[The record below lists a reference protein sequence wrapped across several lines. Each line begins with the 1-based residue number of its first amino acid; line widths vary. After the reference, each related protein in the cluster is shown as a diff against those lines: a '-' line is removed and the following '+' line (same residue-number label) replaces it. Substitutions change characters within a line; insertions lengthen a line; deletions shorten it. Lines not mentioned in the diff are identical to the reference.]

1 MESKNNRRYNNNNF
15 NTYNSSNNINNYD
28 SDEVKEAME
37 KLKEERKKNSKLKK
51 ENLELYSNILSLKS
65 TAKEKINPIPPSRE
79 NNFPKFEDLK
89 KKINSFINIE
99 TLKFFN
105 KNLKDQNLNYDG
117 FQFFFNS
124 LISKINAYIE
134 KHFAPLN
141 DTLKS
146 KLQTQKINDPLSY
159 VLNLSYQNNW
169 KMIYD
174 SIANHDNLNELLNLF
189 MKDLEIK
196 DEHTRNN
203 FSIYIKKIFE
213 LLFKCYINIPQI
225 YWEYDRIGTITY
237 FDMNHMEKFEENKII
252 SKYEKIFV
260 ILPNIFYF
268 EEGRKK
274 EVISKEKVINANTY
288 K

>member
-89 KKINSFINIE
+89 KKINSFINFE

-105 KNLKDQNLNYDG
+105 KNLKDQNLNNKG
-117 FQFFFNS
+117 FKFFFQT
-124 LISKINAYIE
+124 LISEINLYIE
-134 KHFAPLN
+134 KYFKPLN
-141 DTLKS
+141 DTLKT
-146 KLQTQKINDPLSY
+146 KLQTQKLNDPLTY
-159 VLNLSYQNNW
+159 VLSLSYQNNW

-174 SIANHDNLNELLNLF
+174 SIANHDILNELLNLF
-189 MKDLEIK
+189 MENLEIK
-196 DEHTRNN
+196 GEETRNN
-203 FSIYIKKIFE
+203 FYKYIKKIFE

-237 FDMNHMEKFEENKII
+237 FDVNHMEKFEENKII

-268 EEGRKK
+268 EEERKK
-274 EVISKEKVINANTY
+274 EVICKEKVINEKTY
-288 K
+288 D